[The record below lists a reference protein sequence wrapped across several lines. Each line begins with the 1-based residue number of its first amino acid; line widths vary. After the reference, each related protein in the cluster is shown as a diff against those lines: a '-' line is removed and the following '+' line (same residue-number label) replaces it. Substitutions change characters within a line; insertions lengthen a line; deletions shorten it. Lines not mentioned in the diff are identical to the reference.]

1 MNFDDLLRDPTTV
14 HHPSSSPPTSF
25 WPDITFIPQ
34 AIQYSICVNFS
45 FSFLTQIQNQI
56 FSALNADTKIYN
68 IVSPPNTGKTLAL
81 CILSLAIV
89 KDHGKSSVLWL
100 VPSIV
105 NTEFIKSQLL
115 KLESSLIISTDSI
128 LDNPDIYLVSLTS
141 SATIIKKFEMIISE
155 RRKSL
160 KMLIVL
166 SANDILFYKQK
177 RLAIGQILL
186 TLYTDHPSTYPRL
199 YFTQLGNNSTHV
211 STFINELNLHTES
224 SSHMSLN
231 PLTIECSNFDTL
243 KQVPQYYIQV
253 SPSSRTLSKI
263 LSSSIL
269 RVKKGILI
277 FGQIGKSEIPY
288 SRLEEI
294 SSATSEEEIFT
305 TLFKLKSREVKVVV
319 CKKNLQKYIKTYSIG
334 AVVHIGVP
342 LESNEPDYQEYR
354 SRVERVYSSDF
365 IGFSV
370 IICSNDDA
378 EKVKKLKES
387 LGVNIE
393 SFPYYSC

>member
-14 HHPSSSPPTSF
+14 HHPSSSPSTSF
-25 WPDITFIPQ
+25 WPDISFIPQ
-34 AIQYSICVNFS
+34 SIQYSISVNFS

-56 FSALNADTKIYN
+56 FSALNADSKIYN

-81 CILSLAIV
+81 CILSLSIV
-89 KDHGKSSVLWL
+89 KEHGKSSVLWL

-115 KLESSLIISTDSI
+115 KLDSSLIISTENI
-128 LDNPDIYLVSLTS
+128 LDNADIYLVSLTTS
-141 SATIIKKFEMIISE
+141 TTKKFEFIINE
-155 RRKSL
+155 QRKSL
-160 KMLIVL
+160 KMLIVHC
-166 SANDILFYKQK
+166 ANDILFSKQK
-177 RLAIGQILL
+177 RLSIGQILL
-186 TLYTDHPSTYPRL
+186 TLYKDHPSTYPRL

-211 STFINELNLHTES
+211 STFINELNLHTET
-224 SSHMSLN
+224 SSHISLS

-253 SPSSRTLSKI
+253 SSSSKTLSKI
-263 LSSSIL
+263 LSNSIL
-269 RVKKGILI
+269 RVKKGLLI
-277 FGQIGKSEIPY
+277 FGQIDKSEIPY
-288 SRLEEI
+288 SRYEEI
-294 SSATSEEEIFT
+294 SSASTEPETFM
-305 TLFKLKSREVKVVV
+305 TLLKLKTREVKVVL
-319 CKKNLQKYIKTYSIG
+319 CKINLQKYIKTYSVG

-342 LESNEPDYQEYR
+342 SESNEPDYQEYR

-370 IICSNDDA
+370 IICSNDDS